1 MKMQD
6 KFLTYF
12 ENEDTKEI
20 TTSKELKNDWVKN
33 GHNVNF
39 YRWSNFFEEFICF
52 ITQEA

>member
-1 MKMQD
+1 MQD
-6 KFLTYF
+6 KSLTYF

-20 TTSKELKNDWVKN
+20 TTSKELKNNWVKN